1 MDNEVEIMKGTLGI
15 DKNQQFID
23 SELAASSWGWK
34 SVGRRDMARG
44 GHLKSRFLEELSLLM
59 SWGSGVCLYVYVHV
73 CMFTCTCH
81 GSHLKVRGQLLQVRS
96 SVLPSCGS

>member
-1 MDNEVEIMKGTLGI
+1 MDNEVEIIKGTLGI

-23 SELAASSWGWK
+23 SELADSSWGWK

-59 SWGSGVCLYVYVHV
+59 SWGSGVCLYVMRELCLCSRSEPFQRGGMLTLGTV
-73 CMFTCTCH
+73 CSA
-81 GSHLKVRGQLLQVRS
+81 GG
-96 SVLPSCGS
+96 